1 MPVDIMDLFEF
12 PEAIKRPYV
21 GYDFEISFPG
31 LRHGWLDVC
40 IRNGDELI
48 EYQAGYN
55 SNDLKHT
62 IKAVA
67 DLLPTSENYDAY
79 FNCPRSRTRFFHE
92 LEPGSYTYD
101 LKTFFKRN
109 DSGIWLQI
117 LVMEDMM
124 DYEGIWCCEDDFDEF
139 CMNNGGLDAVK
150 GKKILST
157 TITFGYFRNMFYKSC
172 RDFILRKGFTNY
184 MKEVKEG
191 FPLKE
196 LTRIKP

>member
-1 MPVDIMDLFEF
+1 MDLFEF
-12 PEAIKRPYV
+12 PEAMV
-21 GYDFEISFPG
+21 LLCGLWFWNFISR

-79 FNCPRSRTRFFHE
+79 FNCSRSRTRFFHE

-101 LKTFFKRN
+101 LKTF
-109 DSGIWLQI
+109 
-117 LVMEDMM
+117 
-124 DYEGIWCCEDDFDEF
+124 
-139 CMNNGGLDAVK
+139 K
-150 GKKILST
+150 GMIQAY
-157 TITFGYFRNMFYKSC
+157 GYKY
-172 RDFILRKGFTNY
+172 L
-184 MKEVKEG
+184 
-191 FPLKE
+191 
-196 LTRIKP
+196 